1 MELLH
6 LCLQRTWDY
15 KLVQPRWKMAW
26 ICLKKLRRELPC
38 DPAISLLGIYPKN
51 MKTKIQKDIYTCV
64 HCSIIS
70 SSQDMETMSVSTD
83 GWVDKGD
90 MVYVNV
96 YSQWNSSHINS
107 ELLPFLTAW
116 MDLED
121 IVVSEINHTE
131 KDTDYMISRLCGIQK
146 QSKLTNK

>member
-1 MELLH
+1 
-6 LCLQRTWDY
+6 
-15 KLVQPRWKMAW
+15 
-26 ICLKKLRRELPC
+26 
-38 DPAISLLGIYPKN
+38 
-51 MKTKIQKDIYTCV
+51 
-64 HCSIIS
+64 
-70 SSQDMETMSVSTD
+70 METMSVSTD

-131 KDTDYMISRLCGIQK
+131 KDTDYMISHLCGIQK